1 LQSCS
6 LDVNDSVW
14 HSDGTIEVNE
24 GIVHGGVKFPITS
37 FADEDQRGLY
47 LENVVYLALVDKAY
61 HLCIS
66 AIDHRVWKFV
76 HAYELI
82 QIAIQQI
89 YLVYSISLLLES
101 LVVNPCKV
109 FTG

>member
-1 LQSCS
+1 MQSCS
-6 LDVNDSVW
+6 LYVNDSVW

-24 GIVHGGVKFPITS
+24 GIVHSGVKFPLTS
-37 FADEDQRGLY
+37 FADEDQRGFY
-47 LENVVYLALVDKAY
+47 LEDVVYLALVDKTY

-66 AIDHRVWKFV
+66 AIDYRVWQLV
-76 HAYELI
+76 HTYELI

-89 YLVYSISLLLES
+89 YLVYSISLFLES
-101 LVVNPCKV
+101 LVINPCKV